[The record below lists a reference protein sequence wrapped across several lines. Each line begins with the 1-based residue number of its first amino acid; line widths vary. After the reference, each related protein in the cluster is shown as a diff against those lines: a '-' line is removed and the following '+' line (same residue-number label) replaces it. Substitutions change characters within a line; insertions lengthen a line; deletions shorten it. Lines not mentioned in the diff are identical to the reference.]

1 MARESYDQF
10 VYEINSLL
18 KNSEL
23 YPLYRKSIEDGKN
36 DFKLSQVFTKKNY
49 STDWIEML
57 EECVNSLDT
66 IVRNP
71 RKFIVIEE
79 DIVDISL
86 ARSISVE
93 SVKHLA
99 QHTNLISSVNKQGM
113 VIPSKILNTSKE
125 ESFEIYE
132 NRFIYTLLLKA
143 RDFLN
148 IRMDAIQGALM
159 ESGELGVN
167 VKSEYLLDGQKVEYE
182 LSSRANFPFDTVV
195 KGKASGGLSDLERL
209 QRIKSIFG
217 DFLASA
223 FAKEMSSCALV
234 RPPIQRTN
242 VILKD
247 PNFKK
252 ALVLWEYIE
261 SSEKMEFKIETET
274 ETMDQPP
281 ALQDRY
287 RSLIFFNTVLMQ
299 SIAAS
304 REGANTYE
312 EEKER
317 KKTIAD
323 EYVSKNIDDFVP
335 DDFPFLKMELS
346 EIRRIYYKIPGQ
358 KSLKLTEIAKMNA
371 ALDRVYRQYRI
382 NKASEESALRKRLI
396 AEQKKE
402 EEQAKKLALREAKE
416 EERRKKQQEI
426 FEKREKA
433 RLEKERIAAE
443 KAAEAERIAREKEA
457 EAERIRLEEAE
468 RKAREERERL
478 EKEEEELRIKLERE
492 EKAERLRIEAE
503 AAEKVRAEEEA
514 NKEREQR
521 RIREEAVRL
530 AEEENAKRKDALERE
545 QTAYRERLAAYA
557 ENVLSN
563 LRLEAEKTRLR
574 ERELAIRLLTEEMT
588 EPLDVI
594 QQETLRKLIEEEA
607 VGAARIEQFE
617 RETKQRL
624 NESLEERVK
633 RLEMEAR
640 TFRSLSEVVDISR
653 RWKEGMPSKRKYTRH
668 AKLLRTNA
676 VKKAL
681 KQVGKKRKKEKGG
694 EET

>member
-1 MARESYDQF
+1 MARESYEQF

-57 EECVNSLDT
+57 EDCVNSLDT

-358 KSLKLTEIAKMNA
+358 KTLKLTEIAKMNA

-478 EKEEEELRIKLERE
+478 EKEEELRIKLERE
-492 EKAERLRIEAE
+492 EEAERLRIEAE

-514 NKEREQR
+514 KKEQEQR
-521 RIREEAVRL
+521 LIREEAVRL
-530 AEEENAKRKDALERE
+530 ANEETAKRKEALERAK
-545 QTAYRERLAAYA
+545 TSYRERLAEHAETVLSKLRIEA
-557 ENVLSN
+557 EN
-563 LRLEAEKTRLR
+563 TRQR

-594 QQETLRKLIEEEA
+594 QQETLRKLIEDEA
-607 VGAARIEQFE
+607 VGAARIEQFQ

-640 TFRSLSEVVDISR
+640 TFRSLSEVVDVSR

-681 KQVGKKRKKEKGG
+681 KQVGKKRKKGKGG